1 MRNITRI
8 GLTCLT
14 VVALAACAK
23 QEMPV
28 AAESDAATGAREIPQ
43 AYLGKPGAPPSRA
56 PAGTSLAYE
65 TDISIRMPGKD
76 ISARVAAVQ
85 SACFS
90 QAVGDC
96 AVLDVKQQGGDNPY
110 ASIKVRV
117 APEGVEKLV
126 GSASQGGEIT
136 SRATSAE
143 DLAQAVADN
152 DLRRARLQNEHK
164 RLLEFQDK
172 PNVKLDEM
180 LRLSE
185 RMAEVEAQLDVAQQ
199 SQAQMKRRIDTNL
212 LTLRFSP
219 TGVEEGGSEI
229 GDAFRDSGSILAG
242 VTAGLI
248 RAAAA
253 LLPIAF
259 VAFLMW
265 LIVRRG
271 LRLRKMK
278 LPE

>member
-1 MRNITRI
+1 MRRISRI
-8 GLTCLT
+8 GWTCLA
-14 VVALAACAK
+14 VIALAGCSKHEGMEAPA
-23 QEMPV
+23 
-28 AAESDAATGAREIPQ
+28 AAEAGSAVELAQ
-43 AYLGKPGAPPSRA
+43 ASRGNPTPRA

-65 TDISIRMPGKD
+65 TDISIQMAGKD
-76 ISARVAAVQ
+76 IPARVAAVQ

-96 AVLDVKQQGGDNPY
+96 AVLDVKQQGGDNPF

-117 APEGVEKLV
+117 APEGVEKLI

-152 DLRRARLQNEHK
+152 DLRRARLENEHK

-253 LLPIAF
+253 LIPIAL
-259 VAFLMW
+259 VVFLMW
-265 LIVRRG
+265 LIVRRV
-271 LRLRKMK
+271 LRLRKAMSR
-278 LPE
+278 E